1 MIEYLVAL
9 LHALGFSLGVVM
21 SALGSILIYQ
31 LFIQR
36 NQFRSQMMMIGLSI
50 SLAIVGLTLLWLV
63 LL

>member
-63 LL
+63 ML